1 VAPTDTEELN
11 LGDAELL
18 AQAAEAAAAEDEN
31 QPVILRPED
40 ADRLGDL
47 DALGTYLREIGR
59 YPLLTAEQEVEL
71 AQRIERGVKAREK
84 LEKLVTKVTGTPPP
98 ADNQQLF
105 RLVRGLIDSKKLSG
119 TNETAALKAIPVI
132 RDGAAAQHHMV
143 QSNLRLVVSI
153 ARRYRATGI
162 PLLDLVQEGNIGLM
176 RAVDKFE
183 WRKGFKFSTYA
194 TWWIRQAI
202 QRGIA
207 DRGRAIRLPVHV
219 HELLVRVRRARS
231 ELEAQLGREATDEEV
246 AKAARLPLERV
257 RELRGL
263 AANLLS
269 LETPVGEAGE
279 ATLGEFVPDE
289 NATEQYNNVLKGIGS
304 ERSPSRSRRSASAS
318 GSPANAS
325 ANSRRKR
332 SRSSGIRAVRRSS
345 GSRRNP
351 RFSRRGAPGSAFR
364 VPRG

>member
-1 VAPTDTEELN
+1 M
-11 LGDAELL
+11 
-18 AQAAEAAAAEDEN
+18 
-31 QPVILRPED
+31 
-40 ADRLGDL
+40 
-47 DALGTYLREIGR
+47 
-59 YPLLTAEQEVEL
+59 
-71 AQRIERGVKAREK
+71 
-84 LEKLVTKVTGTPPP
+84 VTKVTGTPAP
-98 ADNQQLF
+98 ADNHQLF
-105 RLVRGLIDSKKLSG
+105 RLVRGLIDGKKLSA
-119 TNETAALKAIPVI
+119 TNETAAMKAIPVV
-132 RDGAAAQHHMV
+132 RDGANAQHHMV

-304 ERSPSRSRRSASAS
+304 DELTRVLDTLSERESKILELRFGLTGEEPLTLEEVGKRFGLTRERIRQLEAKALAKLRHPSRS
-318 GSPANAS
+318 
-325 ANSRRKR
+325 
-332 SRSSGIRAVRRSS
+332 AVLRIE
-345 GSRRNP
+345 
-351 RFSRRGAPGSAFR
+351 A
-364 VPRG
+364 

>member
-1 VAPTDTEELN
+1 MTPTKRRQL
-11 LGDAELL
+11 
-18 AQAAEAAAAEDEN
+18 EA
-31 QPVILRPED
+31 LR
-40 ADRLGDL
+40 
-47 DALGTYLREIGR
+47 
-59 YPLLTAEQEVEL
+59 
-71 AQRIERGVKAREK
+71 
-84 LEKLVTKVTGTPPP
+84 
-98 ADNQQLF
+98 
-105 RLVRGLIDSKKLSG
+105 
-119 TNETAALKAIPVI
+119 
-132 RDGAAAQHHMV
+132 RDGAAAKHDMV
-143 QSNLRLVVSI
+143 QANLRLVVSI

-246 AKAARLPLERV
+246 ARAARLPLARV

-289 NATEQYNNVLKGIGS
+289 AANVQFEDVLSGIGREELEKVLETLT
-304 ERSPSRSRRSASAS
+304 ERERTILALRFGLTGEEPLTLEEVGKRFGLTRERIRQLEAKALAKLRHPSRSAALRTET
-318 GSPANAS
+318 
-325 ANSRRKR
+325 
-332 SRSSGIRAVRRSS
+332 
-345 GSRRNP
+345 
-351 RFSRRGAPGSAFR
+351 
-364 VPRG
+364 

>member
-1 VAPTDTEELN
+1 MAQVDEDLPRPAAEADEDIDLD
-11 LGDAELL
+11 DAELL
-18 AQAAEAAAAEDEN
+18 AEAAEDLETPEEEEA
-31 QPVILRPED
+31 PVQITPED

-59 YPLLTAEQEVEL
+59 YPLLNAAQEVML
-71 AQRIERGVKAREK
+71 AKRIEAGSKSAKRITSNEK
-84 LEKLVTKVTGTPPP
+84 L
-98 ADNQQLF
+98 
-105 RLVRGLIDSKKLSG
+105 
-119 TNETAALKAIPVI
+119 TAAKRRELEALR
-132 RDGAAAQHHMV
+132 RDGEAAKHDMV
-143 QSNLRLVVSI
+143 QANLRLVVSI

-176 RAVDKFE
+176 RAVDKFD

-219 HELLVRVRRARS
+219 HELLVRVRRARA
-231 ELEAQLGREATDEEV
+231 ELEAQYGREATDEEV
-246 AKAARLPLERV
+246 AKAARLPVARV

-289 NATEQYNNVLKGIGS
+289 AAAGQFDEVLSGIGREELEKVLGTLT
-304 ERSPSRSRRSASAS
+304 ERERTILALRFGLTGEEPLTLEEVGKRFGLTRERIRQLEAKALAKLRHPSRSSAL
-318 GSPANAS
+318 
-325 ANSRRKR
+325 RTET
-332 SRSSGIRAVRRSS
+332 
-345 GSRRNP
+345 
-351 RFSRRGAPGSAFR
+351 
-364 VPRG
+364 

>member
-1 VAPTDTEELN
+1 VAQSEDDLAPPGAVDDELD
-11 LGDAELL
+11 LDDAELL
-18 AQAAEAAAAEDEN
+18 AEAAEQLEVEEET
-31 QPVILRPED
+31 PLRPEE
-40 ADRLGDL
+40 AERLGDL

-59 YPLLTAEQEVEL
+59 YPLLTAAQEVEL
-71 AQRIERGVKAREK
+71 AKRIENGAKSE
-84 LEKLVTKVTGTPPP
+84 
-98 ADNQQLF
+98 
-105 RLVRGLIDSKKLSG
+105 KKLQKGESM
-119 TNETAALKAIPVI
+119 TPTKRRQLEALR
-132 RDGAAAQHHMV
+132 RDGAAAKHDMV
-143 QSNLRLVVSI
+143 QANLRLVVSI

-246 AKAARLPLERV
+246 AKAARLPLARV

-289 NATEQYNNVLKGIGS
+289 AANVQFEDVLSGIGREELEKVLETLT
-304 ERSPSRSRRSASAS
+304 ERERTILALRFGLTGEEPLTLEEVGKRFGLTRERIRQLEAKALAKLRHPSRSAALRTET
-318 GSPANAS
+318 
-325 ANSRRKR
+325 
-332 SRSSGIRAVRRSS
+332 
-345 GSRRNP
+345 
-351 RFSRRGAPGSAFR
+351 
-364 VPRG
+364 

>member
-1 VAPTDTEELN
+1 MAQSEDGLPQSAVDDDLD
-11 LGDAELL
+11 LDDAELL
-18 AQAAEAAAAEDEN
+18 AEAAENLEVEEET
-31 QPVILRPED
+31 PLRPEE
-40 ADRLGDL
+40 AERLGDL
-47 DALGTYLREIGR
+47 DALGTY
-59 YPLLTAEQEVEL
+59 
-71 AQRIERGVKAREK
+71 
-84 LEKLVTKVTGTPPP
+84 
-98 ADNQQLF
+98 
-105 RLVRGLIDSKKLSG
+105 
-119 TNETAALKAIPVI
+119 
-132 RDGAAAQHHMV
+132 
-143 QSNLRLVVSI
+143 LRLVVSI

-246 AKAARLPLERV
+246 ARAARLPLARV

-289 NATEQYNNVLKGIGS
+289 AANVQFEDVLSGIGREELEKVLETLT
-304 ERSPSRSRRSASAS
+304 ERERTILALRFGLTGEEPLTLEEVGKRFGLTRERIRQLEAKALAKLRHPSRSAALRTET
-318 GSPANAS
+318 
-325 ANSRRKR
+325 
-332 SRSSGIRAVRRSS
+332 
-345 GSRRNP
+345 
-351 RFSRRGAPGSAFR
+351 
-364 VPRG
+364 

>member
-1 VAPTDTEELN
+1 MAPTDTTEELN

-18 AQAAEAAAAEDEN
+18 AQAAEAAAAEDDS
-31 QPVILRPED
+31 PVVLRPED

-71 AQRIERGVKAREK
+71 AQRIEKGVAARAK
-84 LEKLVTKVTGTPPP
+84 LEKLLEKGKGARPP
-98 ADNQQLF
+98 A
-105 RLVRGLIDSKKLSG
+105 KLQEQ
-119 TNETAALKAIPVI
+119 TVKLKMQV
-132 RDGAAAQHHMV
+132 RDGESAQHHMV

-231 ELEAQLGREATDEEV
+231 ELEAQLGREANDEEV

-304 ERSPSRSRRSASAS
+304 DELTRVLDTLSDRESKILELRFGLTGEEPLTLEEVGKRFGLTRERIRQLEAKALAKLRHPSRSAALRTEA
-318 GSPANAS
+318 
-325 ANSRRKR
+325 
-332 SRSSGIRAVRRSS
+332 
-345 GSRRNP
+345 
-351 RFSRRGAPGSAFR
+351 
-364 VPRG
+364 

>member
-1 VAPTDTEELN
+1 MAQRTEEEN
-11 LGDAELL
+11 PNPKAAEAEDDDAEVEDAELL
-18 AQAAEAAAAEDEN
+18 AEVAEDIEVEDEAPPRPPRPEEAAG
-31 QPVILRPED
+31 
-40 ADRLGDL
+40 LGDL

-59 YPLLTAEQEVEL
+59 YPLLNAAQEVEL
-71 AQRIERGVKAREK
+71 AKRIEGGVKAAKRLAKNGSIAATKKRE
-84 LEKLVTKVTGTPPP
+84 LQRTV
-98 ADNQQLF
+98 
-105 RLVRGLIDSKKLSG
+105 
-119 TNETAALKAIPVI
+119 
-132 RDGAAAQHHMV
+132 RDGEMAKHDMV
-143 QSNLRLVVSI
+143 QANLRLVVSI

-176 RAVDKFE
+176 RAVDKFD

-219 HELLVRVRRARS
+219 HELLVRVRRARA
-231 ELEAQLGREATDEEV
+231 ELEAQYGREATDEEV
-246 AKAARLPLERV
+246 ARAARLPVARV

-289 NATEQYNNVLKGIGS
+289 AAAGQFDEVLSGIGREELEKVLS
-304 ERSPSRSRRSASAS
+304 TLTEREQKILALRFGLTGEEPLTLEEVGRRFGLTRERIRQLEAKALAKLRHPSRSAALRTET
-318 GSPANAS
+318 
-325 ANSRRKR
+325 
-332 SRSSGIRAVRRSS
+332 
-345 GSRRNP
+345 
-351 RFSRRGAPGSAFR
+351 
-364 VPRG
+364 

>member
-1 VAPTDTEELN
+1 MTARESMARTDDDDLPRSSKVDDDIELD
-11 LGDAELL
+11 DAELL
-18 AQAAEAAAAEDEN
+18 AQAAEDTEEDSAEDDGK
-31 QPVILRPED
+31 VVVRPED

-59 YPLLTAEQEVEL
+59 YPLLNAAQEVEL
-71 AQRIERGVKAREK
+71 AKRIEGGAKAAKRIAKGDGLTPAKKRELERGR
-84 LEKLVTKVTGTPPP
+84 
-98 ADNQQLF
+98 
-105 RLVRGLIDSKKLSG
+105 
-119 TNETAALKAIPVI
+119 
-132 RDGAAAQHHMV
+132 RDGEGAKHDMV
-143 QSNLRLVVSI
+143 QANLRLVVSI

-176 RAVDKFE
+176 RAVDKFD

-219 HELLVRVRRARS
+219 HELLVRVRRARA
-231 ELEAQLGREATDEEV
+231 ELEAQYGREATDDEV
-246 AKAARLPLERV
+246 AKSARLPVARV

-289 NATEQYNNVLKGIGS
+289 AAAGQFDEVLSGIGREELEKVLS
-304 ERSPSRSRRSASAS
+304 TLTERERTILALRFGLTGEEPLTLEEVGKRFGLTRERIRQLEAKALAKLRHPSRSAALRTET
-318 GSPANAS
+318 
-325 ANSRRKR
+325 
-332 SRSSGIRAVRRSS
+332 
-345 GSRRNP
+345 
-351 RFSRRGAPGSAFR
+351 
-364 VPRG
+364 